1 MNGRPL
7 PRPPQRT
14 TTPQHHNTTPHHTTT
29 PHHNTTQH
37 NNTTPH
43 HNTTPQHK
51 TAKGRNPEKGFRPT
65 RQVVYGK
72 RETVHGHRA
81 IITGRVLGNG
91 TVARWGWNPVHKAI
105 APGSVIDISA
115 SMHHLQPRRRH
126 QQRPEH
132 PRRRHWR
139 TAHPCP
145 RSSPVR
151 RRSARASLQSASHG

>member
-14 TTPQHHNTTPHHTTT
+14 TTPQHHNTTPHHT
-29 PHHNTTQH
+29 TTQH

-91 TVARWGWNPVHKAI
+91 TVARWGWNPAHKAI

-115 SMHHLQPRRRH
+115 SMHHLQPRRRHQQRH

>member
-14 TTPQHHNTTPHHTTT
+14 TTPQHHNTT

-91 TVARWGWNPVHKAI
+91 TVARWGWNPAHKAI